1 MCLGLDTAYANVC
14 KGVPMD
20 PENNRRAM
28 AYFATIGVAEQ
39 DMKAPNEVGK
49 PEAGEQVEHGAR

>member
-1 MCLGLDTAYANVC
+1 MSSTIKELSN
-14 KGVPMD
+14 KFQGVPMD

-39 DMKAPNEVGK
+39 EMKAPDEGN
-49 PEAGEQVEHGAR
+49 

>member
-1 MCLGLDTAYANVC
+1 MLSKMTNH
-14 KGVPMD
+14 KQGVPMD

-39 DMKAPNEVGK
+39 DMKAPVEVGK
-49 PEAGEQVEHGAR
+49 SESREQAEHGAE

>member
-1 MCLGLDTAYANVC
+1 VYSILNTTYANVR

-39 DMKAPNEVGK
+39 DMKPPNEVGK
-49 PEAGEQVEHGAR
+49 SEPGEQVEHGAR

>member
-1 MCLGLDTAYANVC
+1 
-14 KGVPMD
+14 MD

-39 DMKAPNEVGK
+39 EMRPPAEVGK
-49 PEAGEQVEHGAR
+49 LETEQQAEHGAR